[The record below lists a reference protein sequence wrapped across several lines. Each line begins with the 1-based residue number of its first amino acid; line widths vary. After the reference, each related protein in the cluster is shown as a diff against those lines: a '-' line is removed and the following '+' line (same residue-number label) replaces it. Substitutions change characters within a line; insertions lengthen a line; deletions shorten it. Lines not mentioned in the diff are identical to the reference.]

1 MNGVRILDIKND
13 IKNKDFWGMLLWIM
27 IVTYGICRLLQGN
40 WLPNFYYDDKE
51 NKIVTGRILTSM
63 KEFEIL
69 QPNKAV
75 EFEIN
80 KKRQDDLEHTNLMLK
95 LNYGND
101 VKIIEDYYEKQAK
114 ERHWQFVKNEDIE
127 LKKDFGEYTINLK
140 LKKLKDNIWQLNG
153 YYFDE

>member
-80 KKRQDDLEHTNLMLK
+80 KKRQDYLEHTNLMLK

-101 VKIIEDYYEKQAK
+101 TKIIEDYYEKQAK

-127 LKKDFGEYTINLK
+127 LKKGFGEYTINLK
-140 LKKLKDNIWQLNG
+140 LKKLEGNIWQLNG

>member
-1 MNGVRILDIKND
+1 MNVLDIKNY
-13 IKNKDFWGMLLWIM
+13 IKNKDFWFVLIWI
-27 IVTYGICRLLQGN
+27 IGVTYGLCRVLQGN

-69 QPNKAV
+69 EPDKAV

-80 KKRQDDLEHTNLMLK
+80 KKRQNDLEHTNLMLK
-95 LNYGND
+95 FDYGND
-101 VKIIEDYYEKQAK
+101 VKTIEDYYEKQAEVK
-114 ERHWQFVKNEDIE
+114 QWQFVKNDDIE
-127 LKKDFGEYTINLK
+127 LKKDFGEYSISLNLK
-140 LKKLKDNIWQLNG
+140 KIEGDIWQLNG

>member
-1 MNGVRILDIKND
+1 MDIKND

-80 KKRQDDLEHTNLMLK
+80 KKRQDYLEHTNLMLK

-101 VKIIEDYYEKQAK
+101 TKIIEDYYEKQAK

-140 LKKLKDNIWQLNG
+140 LKKLEGNIWQLNG

>member
-1 MNGVRILDIKND
+1 MIGVNVLDVKS
-13 IKNKDFWGMLLWIM
+13 KDFWFELFGVVLSTW
-27 IVTYGICRLLQGN
+27 VICMVLIGN

-69 QPNKAV
+69 EPDKAV

-80 KKRQDDLEHTNLMLK
+80 KKTQNDLEHTNLMLK
-95 LNYGND
+95 FDYGND
-101 VKIIEDYYEKQAK
+101 VKTIEDYYEKQAEVK
-114 ERHWQFVKNEDIE
+114 KWQFVKNDDIE
-127 LKKDFGEYTINLK
+127 LKKDFGEYTINLH
-140 LKKLKDNIWQLNG
+140 LKKLEGNIWELNG

>member
-1 MNGVRILDIKND
+1 MNVLDIKND
-13 IKNKDFWGMLLWIM
+13 IKNKDFWFVLIWI
-27 IVTYGICRLLQGN
+27 IGVTYGLCRVLQGN

-69 QPNKAV
+69 EPDKAI

-80 KKRQDDLEHTNLMLK
+80 KKTQNDLEHTNLMLK
-95 LNYGND
+95 FDYGND
-101 VKIIEDYYEKQAK
+101 VKTIEDYYEKQAK
-114 ERHWQFVKNEDIE
+114 VKQWEFVKNDDIE
-127 LKKDFGEYTINLK
+127 LKKDFGEYSINLN
-140 LKKLKDNIWQLNG
+140 LKKFEGDIWQLNG

>member
-1 MNGVRILDIKND
+1 MIGVNVLDIKS
-13 IKNKDFWGMLLWIM
+13 KDFWFELFGVILSTW
-27 IVTYGICRLLQGN
+27 VICMVLIGN
-40 WLPNFYYDDKE
+40 WLPNFYYDKHE

-69 QPNKAV
+69 QPDKAV

-80 KKRQDDLEHTNLMLK
+80 KKRQDDLEHTNLTLK
-95 LNYGND
+95 LDYGINERT
-101 VKIIEDYYEKQAK
+101 IEDYYEKQAK

-140 LKKLKDNIWQLNG
+140 LKKLEGNIWQLNG

>member
-1 MNGVRILDIKND
+1 MNGVRTLDIKND

-69 QPNKAV
+69 QTDKAV

-101 VKIIEDYYEKQAK
+101 TKIIEDYYEKQAK

-140 LKKLKDNIWQLNG
+140 LKKLEGDIWQLNG

>member
-1 MNGVRILDIKND
+1 MSGVRILDIKSD

-40 WLPNFYYDDKE
+40 WLPNFYYDKHE

-69 QPNKAV
+69 QPGKAV

-80 KKRQDDLEHTNLMLK
+80 KKTQNDLEHTNLMLK
-95 LNYGND
+95 FDYGND
-101 VKIIEDYYEKQAK
+101 VKKIEDYYEKQAEVK
-114 ERHWQFVKNEDIE
+114 QWQFVKNDDIE
-127 LKKDFGEYTINLK
+127 LKKDFGEYSISLNLK
-140 LKKLKDNIWQLNG
+140 KIEGDMWQLNG

>member
-1 MNGVRILDIKND
+1 
-13 IKNKDFWGMLLWIM
+13 MLLWIM

-69 QPNKAV
+69 QTDKAV

-101 VKIIEDYYEKQAK
+101 TKIIEDYYEKQAK

-140 LKKLKDNIWQLNG
+140 LKKLEGNIWQLNG

>member
-1 MNGVRILDIKND
+1 MIGVNVLDVKS
-13 IKNKDFWGMLLWIM
+13 KDFWFELFGVVLSTW
-27 IVTYGICRLLQGN
+27 VICMVLIGN

-69 QPNKAV
+69 EPDKAV

-80 KKRQDDLEHTNLMLK
+80 KKRQNDLEHTNLMLK
-95 LNYGND
+95 FDYGND
-101 VKIIEDYYEKQAK
+101 VKTIEDYYEKQAEVK
-114 ERHWQFVKNEDIE
+114 QWQFVKNDDIE
-127 LKKDFGEYTINLK
+127 LKKDFGEYTINLH
-140 LKKLKDNIWQLNG
+140 LKKLEGNIWELNG

>member
-1 MNGVRILDIKND
+1 MDIKND
-13 IKNKDFWGMLLWIM
+13 IKDKNFWGMLLWIM

-69 QPNKAV
+69 QPDKAV

-80 KKRQDDLEHTNLMLK
+80 KKRQDDLEHTNLTLK
-95 LNYGND
+95 LDYGINERT
-101 VKIIEDYYEKQAK
+101 IEDYYEKQAK
-114 ERHWQFVKNEDIE
+114 ERYWQFVKNEDIE

-140 LKKLKDNIWQLNG
+140 LKKLEGNIWQLNG

>member
-1 MNGVRILDIKND
+1 MNVLDIKNN
-13 IKNKDFWGMLLWIM
+13 IKDKNFWGMLLWII

-40 WLPNFYYDDKE
+40 WLPNFYYDKNE

-80 KKRQDDLEHTNLMLK
+80 KKKLDDLEHTNLILK

-101 VKIIEDYYEKQAK
+101 VKTIEDYYEKQAK
-114 ERHWQFVKNEDIE
+114 ERQWQFVKNEDIE

-140 LKKLKDNIWQLNG
+140 LKKLEGNIWQLNG

>member
-1 MNGVRILDIKND
+1 MNVLDIKND
-13 IKNKDFWGMLLWIM
+13 IKNKDFWFVLIWI
-27 IVTYGICRLLQGN
+27 IGVTYGLCRVLQGN

-69 QPNKAV
+69 EPDKAI

-80 KKRQDDLEHTNLMLK
+80 KKTQNDLEHTNLMLK
-95 LNYGND
+95 FDYGN
-101 VKIIEDYYEKQAK
+101 VTKKVEDYYQKQAEVK
-114 ERHWQFVKNEDIE
+114 QWQFVKNDDIE
-127 LKKDFGEYTINLK
+127 LKKDFGEYSISLNLK
-140 LKKLKDNIWQLNG
+140 KIEGDIWQLNG

>member
-1 MNGVRILDIKND
+1 MIGVNVLDIKS
-13 IKNKDFWGMLLWIM
+13 KDFWFELFGVILSTW
-27 IVTYGICRLLQGN
+27 VICMVLIGN
-40 WLPNFYYDDKE
+40 WLPNFYYDKHE

-69 QPNKAV
+69 QPDKAV

-80 KKRQDDLEHTNLMLK
+80 KKTQNDLEHTNLTLK
-95 LNYGND
+95 LDYGINERT
-101 VKIIEDYYEKQAK
+101 IEDYYEKQAK

-140 LKKLKDNIWQLNG
+140 LKKLEGDIWQLNG

>member
-1 MNGVRILDIKND
+1 MIGVNVLDIKS
-13 IKNKDFWGMLLWIM
+13 KDFWFELFGVILSTWVICM
-27 IVTYGICRLLQGN
+27 ILIGN
-40 WLPNFYYDDKE
+40 WLPNFYYDKHE

-69 QPNKAV
+69 QPDKAV

-101 VKIIEDYYEKQAK
+101 TKIIEDYYEKQAK

-140 LKKLKDNIWQLNG
+140 LKKLEGNIWQLNG

>member
-1 MNGVRILDIKND
+1 MIGVNVLDIKS
-13 IKNKDFWGMLLWIM
+13 KDFWFELFGVVLSTW
-27 IVTYGICRLLQGN
+27 VICMVLIGN

-69 QPNKAV
+69 QPDKAV

-80 KKRQDDLEHTNLMLK
+80 KKRQNDLEHTNLMLK
-95 LNYGND
+95 FDYGND
-101 VKIIEDYYEKQAK
+101 VKTIEDYYEKQAEVK
-114 ERHWQFVKNEDIE
+114 QWQFVKNDDIE
-127 LKKDFGEYTINLK
+127 LKKDFGEYTINLH
-140 LKKLKDNIWQLNG
+140 LKKLEGNIWELNG

>member
-1 MNGVRILDIKND
+1 MNVLDIKNN
-13 IKNKDFWGMLLWIM
+13 IKDKNFWGMLLWIM

-80 KKRQDDLEHTNLMLK
+80 KKTQNDLGHTNLILK

-101 VKIIEDYYEKQAK
+101 VKTIEDYYEKQAK

-140 LKKLKDNIWQLNG
+140 LKKLEGDIWQLNG

>member
-1 MNGVRILDIKND
+1 MNVLDIKND
-13 IKNKDFWGMLLWIM
+13 IKNKDFWFVLIWI
-27 IVTYGICRLLQGN
+27 IGVTYGLCRVLQGN

-69 QPNKAV
+69 EPDKAV

-80 KKRQDDLEHTNLMLK
+80 KKRQNDLEHTNLMLK

-101 VKIIEDYYEKQAK
+101 EKRVEDYYKKQAK
-114 ERHWQFVKNEDIE
+114 EKRWQFIKNDDIE
-127 LKKDFGEYTINLK
+127 LKKNFGEYSINLN
-140 LKKLKDNIWQLNG
+140 LKKLGGNIWELNG

>member
-1 MNGVRILDIKND
+1 MNGVRTLDIKND

-69 QPNKAV
+69 QTDKAV

-101 VKIIEDYYEKQAK
+101 TKIIEDYYEKQAK

-140 LKKLKDNIWQLNG
+140 LKKLEGNIWQLNG

>member
-1 MNGVRILDIKND
+1 MIGVNVLDIKS
-13 IKNKDFWGMLLWIM
+13 KDFWFELFGVILSTW
-27 IVTYGICRLLQGN
+27 VICMVLIGN
-40 WLPNFYYDDKE
+40 WLPNFYYDKHE
-51 NKIVTGRILTSM
+51 NKIVIGRILTSM

-69 QPNKAV
+69 QPDKAV

-80 KKRQDDLEHTNLMLK
+80 RKRQDDLEHTNLTLK
-95 LNYGND
+95 LDYGINER
-101 VKIIEDYYEKQAK
+101 IIEDYYEKQAK

-140 LKKLKDNIWQLNG
+140 LKKLEGNIWQLNG

>member
-1 MNGVRILDIKND
+1 MIGVNVLDVKS
-13 IKNKDFWGMLLWIM
+13 KDFWFELFGVVLSTW
-27 IVTYGICRLLQGN
+27 VICMVLIGN

-69 QPNKAV
+69 EPDKAV

-80 KKRQDDLEHTNLMLK
+80 KKRQNDLEHTNLMLK
-95 LNYGND
+95 FDYGND
-101 VKIIEDYYEKQAK
+101 TKKVEDYYQKQAEVK
-114 ERHWQFVKNEDIE
+114 QWQFVKNDDIE
-127 LKKDFGEYTINLK
+127 LKKDFGEYSINLN
-140 LKKLKDNIWQLNG
+140 LKKLEGNMWQLNG

>member
-1 MNGVRILDIKND
+1 MIGVNVLDVKS
-13 IKNKDFWGMLLWIM
+13 KDFWFELFGVVLSTW
-27 IVTYGICRLLQGN
+27 VICMVLIGN

-69 QPNKAV
+69 EPDKAV

-80 KKRQDDLEHTNLMLK
+80 KKRQNDLEHTNLMLK
-95 LNYGND
+95 FDYGND
-101 VKIIEDYYEKQAK
+101 VKTIEDYYEKQAEVK
-114 ERHWQFVKNEDIE
+114 QWQFVKNDDIE
-127 LKKDFGEYTINLK
+127 LKKDFGKYTINLH
-140 LKKLKDNIWQLNG
+140 LKKLEGNIWELNG